1 MSHKCTLGPA
11 ATETILTVM
20 VIKAFGSYCNVLLTY
35 CRKVHPHGNH
45 YSSMIA
51 HPQPFLTNQ
60 MTMSTHQPVNIGIAH
75 VVWPQPAANKRSKPC
90 VNRYSIKKEKSSKKN
105 KNDVD
110 LLNEMSYI

>member
-1 MSHKCTLGPA
+1 MLIINEPYVHFGTTVIILKVMKALGS
-11 ATETILTVM
+11 
-20 VIKAFGSYCNVLLTY
+20 FYNVLLAY

-60 MTMSTHQPVNIGIAH
+60 MTMPTHQPVNIGIAH

-90 VNRYSIKKEKSSKKN
+90 LNRYS
-105 KNDVD
+105 
-110 LLNEMSYI
+110 L